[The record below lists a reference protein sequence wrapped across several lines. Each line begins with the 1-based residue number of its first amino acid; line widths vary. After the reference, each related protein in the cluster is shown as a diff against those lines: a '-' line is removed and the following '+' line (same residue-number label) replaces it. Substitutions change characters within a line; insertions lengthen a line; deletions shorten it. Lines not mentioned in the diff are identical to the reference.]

1 MHGATIKIKIHEANF
16 YRGGD
21 VKVSLIWLSYT
32 AWMGFKIGRARGY
45 HINLYSYVTVFEN
58 KNHLDVS
65 DFVFRSEMK
74 CDF

>member
-21 VKVSLIWLSYT
+21 IKVRLTRLSYA
-32 AWMGFKIGRARGY
+32 AWTGFKTGRARGY
-45 HINLYSYVTVFEN
+45 HMNLYSCVAVFEN
-58 KNHLDVS
+58 KNQLDRS
-65 DFVFRSEMK
+65 DFVFRSEVK